1 MLSRLDLANW
11 ARAGNVAKPAV
22 AAVGLCLGKRFRK
35 FFRRNSRVK
44 TAVRCVFRNVRL
56 I

>member
-1 MLSRLDLANW
+1 MPSWLDLANW
-11 ARAGNVAKPAV
+11 ARPENVAKP
-22 AAVGLCLGKRFRK
+22 AVGLCLGKRFRK

-44 TAVRCVFRNVRL
+44 TTVRCVFKNVRL